1 MQGREGGAVCSWSTQ
16 RTVLL
21 TRSSG
26 RVTLGRSCASPG
38 FRLSSVQMPCSRPF
52 RVGVQT
58 RWGTGGTFSGSS
70 KQFPWSYFKRMKQ
83 KGIEQKMS
91 EPTAQSG

>member
-38 FRLSSVQMPCSRPF
+38 FRLSVYRRHVPGPSELVFKPGGGRAEPSVGQA
-52 RVGVQT
+52 
-58 RWGTGGTFSGSS
+58 SS
-70 KQFPWSYFKRMKQ
+70 FLGRILK
-83 KGIEQKMS
+83 E
-91 EPTAQSG
+91 